1 MNRRIF
7 FEGANL
13 SYRGQLSI
21 FGPEKRRFLAFVFV
35 KTTFSV
41 VLESGPSIFD
51 LSKLYVFSCRQ
62 AITELTNNSAVW
74 ARRVTCVC
82 TLFLNFKLLG
92 WDKQKEEYT
101 WPLPLISAIR
111 YYHTIVN
118 YPKNHKFFKISFLEL
133 HQNSD
138 FYKNAD
144 VRPPFTYASLIR
156 QVRILKFSIKNQILY

>member
-74 ARRVTCVC
+74 GRRVSV
-82 TLFLNFKLLG
+82 
-92 WDKQKEEYT
+92 
-101 WPLPLISAIR
+101 
-111 YYHTIVN
+111 HTDG
-118 YPKNHKFFKISFLEL
+118 FFEF
-133 HQNSD
+133 
-138 FYKNAD
+138 
-144 VRPPFTYASLIR
+144 
-156 QVRILKFSIKNQILY
+156 